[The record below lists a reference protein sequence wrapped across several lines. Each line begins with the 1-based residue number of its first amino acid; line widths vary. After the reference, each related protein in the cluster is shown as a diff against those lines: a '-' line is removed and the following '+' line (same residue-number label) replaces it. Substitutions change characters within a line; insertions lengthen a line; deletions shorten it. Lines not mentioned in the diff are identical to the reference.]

1 MIIEVSQT
9 FRDLNLSTQ
18 CVELATCFLGI
29 LVLTTNTLCIV
40 QLTRQ
45 RGFCLLHTSSP
56 CSHTLMS
63 SLFGSNCLVGTTS
76 LVKEILLIFVEN
88 DVNNDMIKAA
98 KINDSR
104 MSTTILAA
112 WKHFEWYVVIFCLV
126 SASLHIFWIVLI
138 YLIKSLTMSSASYH
152 HKTVNTSARVLDAV
166 LITLIWV
173 LSLSPAYL
181 QTNDPVQYRQ
191 ILIYVSLMLLTCC
204 CVQLILY
211 LLINCQY
218 GHYKR
223 YLRKKQK
230 QHYKDSR
237 SLSSSPDSIVVVT
250 SSTENDH
257 DENRRCSNL
266 VALTSRRR
274 SRLKHK
280 HRVICVWLIGSYL
293 VASGPYL
300 IYYPVLSKVQQHQL
314 HIYQPDIID
323 SIVFLFVL
331 LKCFL
336 DALIFIVWK
345 GWEQDKLKVNF
356 KLNDE
361 NDKQQKISKSQASTT
376 TIIKTQ
382 SISSTPHHSA
392 NVSNKNYNSSANNS
406 SDFNGSVASAN
417 NSNFRIDDVSLQ
429 HNHDQNGRDINCSG
443 PSAAHINGSS
453 RSQPIRHYH
462 DRTERDFNDSPCVKI
477 NVRNNGLPSQP
488 LRHYHK
494 GYSGDFND
502 SCLSVSKGDGS
513 SRPLPLRHYHH
524 HNGDSRNDNNAGPP
538 DNDTNQRIF
547 VETVVIDG
555 VQQNKLSSHRLPSR
569 TSDV

>member
-9 FRDLNLSTQ
+9 FRDLNLTTQ

-40 QLTRQ
+40 QLIRQ

-56 CSHTLMS
+56 CSNTLMS
-63 SLFGSNCLVGTTS
+63 SLFGSNCLVGATL
-76 LVKEILLIFVEN
+76 LVKEILIIFVEN

-98 KINDSR
+98 KISGSR
-104 MSTTILAA
+104 TATTILAA

-126 SASLHIFWIVLI
+126 SASLHIFLIVLI
-138 YLIKSLTMSSASYH
+138 YLIKSLTMSSASH
-152 HKTVNTSARVLDAV
+152 HQKTVNTTARVLDAV

-181 QTNDPVQYRQ
+181 QTDDPVQYRQ
-191 ILIYVSLMLLTCC
+191 ILIYISLMLLACC
-204 CVQLILY
+204 CIQLILY

-218 GHYKR
+218 RHYKR

-237 SLSSSPDSIVVVT
+237 SLSLSPDSIVVVT
-250 SSTENDH
+250 SSTRNDD
-257 DENRRCSNL
+257 DENRRSSNL

-274 SRLKHK
+274 SRLKRK
-280 HRVICVWLIGSYL
+280 HRAICVWLIGSYL

-300 IYYPVLSKVQQHQL
+300 IYYPVLSKVQHHQL

-336 DALIFIVWK
+336 DALVFIVWK

-356 KLNDE
+356 KLDDK
-361 NDKQQKISKSQASTT
+361 NDKQQKISKSQAPTT
-376 TIIKTQ
+376 TQ

-392 NVSNKNYNSSANNS
+392 NVSNRNDSLSTNNS
-406 SDFNGSVASAN
+406 LCDRDRIERSINGSVASVN
-417 NSNFRIDDVSLQ
+417 NNNLRIENDISLQ
-429 HNHDQNGRDINCSG
+429 LIQHSYDQNNREINFSG
-443 PSAAHINGSS
+443 LSADHINGSS
-453 RSQPIRHYH
+453 RSQPIRYYH
-462 DRTERDFNDSPCVKI
+462 DRTERDFNDSPYMNI
-477 NVRNNGLPSQP
+477 NVRNNDSQP
-488 LRHYHK
+488 LRYYHN
-494 GYSGDFND
+494 GNSGGPT
-502 SCLSVSKGDGS
+502 VSKGDGG
-513 SRPLPLRHYHH
+513 SRSLPRRHYHH
-524 HNGDSRNDNNAGPP
+524 NRNNRNNNT

-547 VETVVIDG
+547 VETVVIDS